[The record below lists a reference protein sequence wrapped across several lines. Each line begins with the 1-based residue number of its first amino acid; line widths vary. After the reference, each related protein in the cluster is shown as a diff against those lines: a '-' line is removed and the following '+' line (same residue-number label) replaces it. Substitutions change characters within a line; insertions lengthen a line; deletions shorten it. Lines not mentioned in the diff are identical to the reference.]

1 MKYSILKYCIIN
13 IYLMRN
19 IFRIISIRKIFIN
32 NLKND
37 IECHYIETTTNT
49 LPGLYNIP
57 RQPYGIINFCYLYID
72 IHAVLRNIKNTRY
85 INLCNNVYYYICYY
99 F

>member
-49 LPGLYNIP
+49 LPGL
-57 RQPYGIINFCYLYID
+57 L
-72 IHAVLRNIKNTRY
+72 
-85 INLCNNVYYYICYY
+85 
-99 F
+99 